1 METGYVIEG
10 HGIKKRL
17 GGFVLDIP
25 EFHLPKGFAT
35 ALIGENGA
43 GKTTFLNILSGI
55 RLDYKG
61 QLQYFGQYSDKDRES
76 NPLVKERMGYTGP
89 GNYYL
94 PQWKMHEVAEVN
106 KLLFQNFHED
116 KFRRLCTDLALD
128 VGDGDRKKVKALSDG
143 NRMKLMIA
151 GVLARDTE
159 LLIMDEP
166 ASPLDPLMRD
176 KLCEMIRE
184 YLTEDEGNRSV
195 FFSTHNIADMENV
208 TDYAIIMTHGR
219 IAEAGFVEDLKE
231 KYLMVKGNAED
242 IPKAQSAL
250 YSISTNK
257 YGFEGI
263 CLAKKLDALAGC
275 SVSVEA
281 PSLSQISV
289 AVMRKYSQLG
299 GVRRGQE
306 A

>member
-10 HGIKKRL
+10 HGIGKRL
-17 GGFVLDIP
+17 GSFVLDIP

-61 QLQYFGQYSDKDRES
+61 QLQYFGQYSDKDREN
-76 NPLVKERMGYTGP
+76 NPLVKEHMGYTGP
-89 GNYYL
+89 GNYFL
-94 PQWKMHEVAEVN
+94 PQWKVKQVAEVN
-106 KLLFQNFHED
+106 RLLFPNFHED
-116 KFRRLCTDLALD
+116 RFKRLCAELAID
-128 VGDGDRKKVKALSDG
+128 AGNGVGKKVKELSDG

-176 KLCEMIRE
+176 KLCEMIRD

-219 IAEAGFVEDLKE
+219 IAEEGFVEDLKE

-250 YSISTNK
+250 YSVSTNK

-263 CLAKKLDALAGC
+263 CLAENLDALAGC
-275 SVSVEA
+275 SVNVET

-299 GVRRGQE
+299 GVRDKE